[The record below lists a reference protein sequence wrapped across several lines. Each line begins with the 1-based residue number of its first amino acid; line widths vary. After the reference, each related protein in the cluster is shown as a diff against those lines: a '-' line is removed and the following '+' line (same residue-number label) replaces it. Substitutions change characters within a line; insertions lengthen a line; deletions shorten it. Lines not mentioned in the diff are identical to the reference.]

1 MSQKPTCEICG
12 KEFASKSSLTTHK
25 NKKVPCKSP
34 TNLIQHVLEEAGVP
48 AEPTVAFRPATKK
61 FHETLSKET
70 RLAEGIFFTPK
81 KVRDLVF
88 EKLAEFGVKPKTIL
102 EPSFGSGEFLL
113 DAHRHY
119 PEAKLLGVEKNKKLF
134 ESLKLPAAKLSHM
147 DFLEWEGSADL
158 IIGNPPYFLMEAG
171 KTAKEKREFHEYYA
185 ECFTGRPNIFVIF
198 LYNCLKEHLE
208 AGGFLAFIVSTSL
221 FNASYYQPLR
231 NYIETHATIRHLETL
246 DKPGFFETGQ
256 PTALI
261 ILEKKPPTGPPP
273 YIFESASSNSYISPK
288 AAELKAL
295 TENTK
300 TLAQLG
306 LGVKTGSVVW
316 NQEKENLTNDP
327 KETLLIYASNIK
339 KSELKLDNLL
349 GKEKKQYIK
358 KMTKEPLAGPVL
370 LVERGY
376 GNGFSF
382 NAVLCTLPK
391 FFAENHLNV
400 IYARSKEAEAELE
413 KVLKSFK
420 DPRSMKFIELF
431 MGNGMLSATE
441 LENLMPVF

>member
-1 MSQKPTCEICG
+1 
-12 KEFASKSSLTTHK
+12 
-25 NKKVPCKSP
+25 
-34 TNLIQHVLEEAGVP
+34 
-48 AEPTVAFRPATKK
+48 
-61 FHETLSKET
+61 
-70 RLAEGIFFTPK
+70 
-81 KVRDLVF
+81 
-88 EKLAEFGVKPKTIL
+88 
-102 EPSFGSGEFLL
+102 
-113 DAHRHY
+113 
-119 PEAKLLGVEKNKKLF
+119 
-134 ESLKLPAAKLSHM
+134 
-147 DFLEWEGSADL
+147 
-158 IIGNPPYFLMEAG
+158 
-171 KTAKEKREFHEYYA
+171 
-185 ECFTGRPNIFVIF
+185 
-198 LYNCLKEHLE
+198 LE

-221 FNASYYQPLR
+221 FNASFYQPLR
-231 NYIETHATIRHLETL
+231 NYIEAHSTIRHLETL

-261 ILEKKPPTGPPP
+261 ILEKRQPAGPPP
-273 YIFESASSNSYISPK
+273 FIFESAASNSYISPK
-288 AAELKAL
+288 ATELKAL
-295 TENTK
+295 IEGTK

-306 LGVKTGSVVW
+306 LAVKTGSVVW
-316 NQEKENLTNDP
+316 NQEKANLTTDP

-358 KMTKEPLAGPVL
+358 KMTKEPLAGPVI

-391 FFAENHLNV
+391 FYAENHLNV
-400 IYARSKEAEAELE
+400 IYARSKEAEAQLE

-441 LENLMPVF
+441 LETLMPIF